1 MMLTVCMILVST
13 NPLLT
18 FSLFQIHIFIKILKM
33 IKKKSF
39 IAKIRFDVNAF
50 VKL

>member
-1 MMLTVCMILVST
+1 MMLPVCMISVST

-33 IKKKSF
+33 IKKKLYS
-39 IAKIRFDVNAF
+39 
-50 VKL
+50 